1 MNAKELNNF
10 LKKQGLEVLASSVY
24 ETRDKYFDP
33 HNVPDKETR
42 KEWTNYCSELIEAM
56 IVNGATS
63 KELEKAII
71 FSKIC
76 IDSIKYQLSIIK
88 AYKELKI
95 CDLEEKYVQGVKN
108 S

>member
-42 KEWTNYCSELIEAM
+42 KELTNYCSELIEAM
-56 IVNGATS
+56 IANGATS
-63 KELEKAII
+63 EELEKAII
-71 FSKIC
+71 FSMVC
-76 IDSIKYQLSIIK
+76 IDSLKYQLSITK
-88 AYKELKI
+88 AYKDLKI
-95 CDLEEKYVQGVKN
+95 AALEKKYKSKN

>member
-42 KEWTNYCSELIEAM
+42 KEWTNYCSELITAM
-56 IVNGATS
+56 TVNGATP
-63 KELEKAII
+63 EEIEKAII
-71 FSKIC
+71 FSMVC
-76 IDSIKYQLSIIK
+76 IDSQKYKLSITK
-88 AYKELKI
+88 AYKDLKI
-95 CDLEEKYVQGVKN
+95 AALEKKYKGKN

>member
-24 ETRDKYFDP
+24 ETRDKFFDP

-56 IVNGATS
+56 TVNGATP
-63 KELEKAII
+63 EEIEKVII
-71 FSKIC
+71 FSMVC
-76 IDSIKYQLSIIK
+76 IDSQKYKLSITK
-88 AYKELKI
+88 AYKDLKI
-95 CDLEEKYVQGVKN
+95 AALEKKYKSKN